1 LAARLGAP
9 CRASWDIATAP
20 RPEHVSR
27 EAESQAR
34 WLRSICAEL
43 AFMDCPGAQAVV
55 NASIGAWQLVV
66 AHRECGG

>member
-1 LAARLGAP
+1 LPGELGHRDGTAAGAL
-9 CRASWDIATAP
+9 
-20 RPEHVSR
+20 SR